1 MTSLPPANEEML
13 NTDGHFETAAGDG
26 TGESVRGSRWERA
39 GPILT
44 LLVLAPAIAEVLS
57 GATRL
62 TFIFVL
68 IPEIMVWGCGSLI
81 CREIVRRWRAGWTS
95 LLLLGLALAVAE
107 EFIIQQT
114 SLAPLPWLSGNNSYG
129 RMLGVNW
136 VYFLYMLGYESIWVV
151 LLPVQLTELIF
162 PDNRDRPWLQPRGI
176 AVAIIVF
183 FAGAFIAWY
192 AWTQQARPNAFHAP
206 IYSPPITAILAG
218 LTAIASL
225 ALAAY
230 AFKRA
235 DRRQAGETRNAP
247 SAWLAFAVALLLGFP
262 WYVLLVLVFVPN
274 PPVPAWV
281 AVIAG
286 CAWAIVAFLI
296 LRNISSRP
304 GWGDLHRWALIFGA
318 MLVCMLCGFLGS
330 NAWPAIDLVGKVV
343 MNLGALIWML
353 WFGRTIRRG
362 GLRGAGRPVSRC

>member
-1 MTSLPPANEEML
+1 MG
-13 NTDGHFETAAGDG
+13 NTDGRSETATGDG
-26 TGESVRGSRWERA
+26 AGESVGGSKWERA

-44 LLVLAPAIAEVLS
+44 LVVLAPFIAEVLS

-81 CREIVRRWRAGWTS
+81 CREVVRRWRAGWTS

-114 SLAPLPWLSGNNSYG
+114 SLAPLPWLSGNNPYG
-129 RMLGVNW
+129 RIWGVNW
-136 VYFLYMLGYESIWVV
+136 IYFLYMLGYESIWVV

-162 PDNRDRPWLQPRGI
+162 PGSRGIPWLKIRGI
-176 AVAIIVF
+176 VVSVIVF
-183 FAGAFIAWY
+183 LAGAFIAWY
-192 AWTQQARPNAFHAP
+192 AWTQQARPNVFHAP
-206 IYSPPITAILAG
+206 IYDPPITAMLAG
-218 LTAIASL
+218 LAAITL
-225 ALAAY
+225 LVLAAY
-230 AFKRA
+230 VFRRA
-235 DRRQAGETRNAP
+235 DRHRAGETRNAP
-247 SAWLAFAVALLLGFP
+247 GTRLVFAIALLLGFP

-343 MNLGALIWML
+343 MNLVALIWML
-353 WFGRTIRRG
+353 WFGRTIRRR
-362 GLRGAGRPVSRC
+362 GLRGAGHPVSRC